1 VQDVVSAGYDAVYR
15 AVPRSR
21 TLRRLWHELAEGPDF
36 PEEFGHI
43 SFTTLAELRR
53 MTVDLRLQRNDTL
66 VDLGCG
72 MAGPALWVAR
82 ETGARLIG
90 IDGAAGAI
98 DEARARADDV
108 GLSKRA
114 RFDVGTFAKTGLKSG
129 SADAVMSEDALQY
142 APDKQAAINEVARIL
157 RPGGRFVFTA
167 YEVEAE
173 RAGGLPVLGTDPV
186 VDFRGK
192 LVKAGFQVDVY
203 QRAPGWPEPM
213 SRTYA
218 ACIAAK
224 PALTR
229 EMGAAAANALLMEMS
244 LTLQFKPYRQR
255 ILAVATKPGRSEY
268 GATVWALANR

>member
-1 VQDVVSAGYDAVYR
+1 MVSAGYDAVYR
-15 AVPRSR
+15 AVPRSK

-36 PEEFGHI
+36 PEQFGHI

-53 MTVDLRLQRNDTL
+53 MTVELRLRRNDTL
-66 VDLGCG
+66 VDIGCG

-82 ETGARLIG
+82 ENGARLIG
-90 IDGAAGAI
+90 IDAAVAAI
-98 DEARARADDV
+98 DEARARANCV
-108 GLSKRA
+108 GLPKRA
-114 RFDVGTFAKTGLKSG
+114 RFHVGTFAETGLESAL
-129 SADAVMSEDALQY
+129 ADAVMSEDALQY

-167 YEVEAE
+167 YELDAE
-173 RAGGLPVLGTDPV
+173 RANGLPVLGTDPV
-186 VDFRGK
+186 VDFRGT

-213 SRTYA
+213 ARTYA

-224 PALTR
+224 RALTR
-229 EMGAAAANALLMEMS
+229 EMGEAAANALLMEMS

-255 ILAVATKPGRSEY
+255 VLTVATKPGASEY